1 MRTTVFCVVLLLSSN
16 VTAMAETGLASFYP
30 GIGARGE
37 MTCAHR
43 SHPFGKRLRVSH
55 GKVSIE
61 CRVNDRG
68 PFVRG
73 RVIDVSMSA
82 ARALGMIDAG
92 IVRVVVEPVGE
103 SRPAAAPIEITS
115 VPSGVL

>member
-1 MRTTVFCVVLLLSSN
+1 M
-16 VTAMAETGLASFYP
+16 AAETGLASFYP

-43 SHPFGKRLRVSH
+43 SHAFGKRLRVSH

-73 RVIDVSMSA
+73 RIVDIRPA
-82 ARALGMIDAG
+82 RRALGDRCRHRQGRGRTRQSALA
-92 IVRVVVEPVGE
+92 
-103 SRPAAAPIEITS
+103 RPDRSYS
-115 VPSGVL
+115 VPSPRFKTR

>member
-1 MRTTVFCVVLLLSSN
+1 MRSAILGVALLLSGS
-16 VTAMAETGLASFYP
+16 ALARAETGLASFYP
-30 GIGARGE
+30 GIGKRGE

-43 SHPFGKRLRVSH
+43 SHPFGKRLLVSH

-73 RVIDVSMSA
+73 RIIDVSVSA
-82 ARALGMIDAG
+82 ARALGLT
-92 IVRVVVEPVGE
+92 R
-103 SRPAAAPIEITS
+103 
-115 VPSGVL
+115 SGVAPVSVF

>member
-1 MRTTVFCVVLLLSSN
+1 MRRVLSVVLLISSN

-30 GIGARGE
+30 GIGKRDE

-55 GKVSIE
+55 GKASIE

-73 RVIDVSMSA
+73 RIIDVSTNA
-82 ARALGMIDAG
+82 ARALGMTGAG
-92 IVRVVVEPVGE
+92 VVRVVVEPVADAKPTATPVGI
-103 SRPAAAPIEITS
+103 AS
-115 VPSGVL
+115 VPNGAL